1 MLESYSYTT
10 METGAAPAGWG
21 PNTMI
26 DAGAPPELVF
36 DVLEGAFQVKVRTFR
51 LFVLCDWVTE

>member
-1 MLESYSYTT
+1 